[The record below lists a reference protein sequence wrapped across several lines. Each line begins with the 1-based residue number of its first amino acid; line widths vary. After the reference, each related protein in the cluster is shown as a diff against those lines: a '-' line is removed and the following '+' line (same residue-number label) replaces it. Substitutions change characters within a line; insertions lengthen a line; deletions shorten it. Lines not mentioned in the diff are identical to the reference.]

1 MVLAR
6 QFSFHRNYP
15 LALLSSVTSLA
26 RLSLARAELL
36 VFAELVLQLC
46 AELGAARGLLTS
58 ALVDVVL
65 QWTRPRTNKRTEQ
78 LHARAALGL
87 VRKVAVIICGD
98 SRQSFQFLYHQLR
111 ARLLDAP
118 KCDDHENTYGN
129 LCMETKGIL
138 LDIIILMSRTR
149 SSSSEL

>member
-36 VFAELVLQLC
+36 VIAELVLQLC

-65 QWTRPRTNKRTEQ
+65 QWTRPW
-78 LHARAALGL
+78 
-87 VRKVAVIICGD
+87 KVAVIICGD

-111 ARLLDAP
+111 A
-118 KCDDHENTYGN
+118 
-129 LCMETKGIL
+129 
-138 LDIIILMSRTR
+138 
-149 SSSSEL
+149 

>member
-1 MVLAR
+1 MWR
-6 QFSFHRNYP
+6 D
-15 LALLSSVTSLA
+15 LLSSVTSLA
-26 RLSLARAELL
+26 RLSLAGAELL

-65 QWTRPRTNKRTEQ
+65 RWTRPRTNKRTEQ

-111 ARLLDAP
+111 ARFPPCPSRGMNAQKNTLLIVNFCGP
-118 KCDDHENTYGN
+118 FCT
-129 LCMETKGIL
+129 
-138 LDIIILMSRTR
+138 
-149 SSSSEL
+149 

>member
-1 MVLAR
+1 MWR
-6 QFSFHRNYP
+6 D
-15 LALLSSVTSLA
+15 LLSSVTSLA
-26 RLSLARAELL
+26 RLSLAGAELL

-87 VRKVAVIICGD
+87 VRKVAVIIYGD
-98 SRQSFQFLYHQLR
+98 SRLGDWVAIQAIGQASLVSTAHDWWQYLSMYQHL
-111 ARLLDAP
+111 
-118 KCDDHENTYGN
+118 ES
-129 LCMETKGIL
+129 
-138 LDIIILMSRTR
+138 IIVKID
-149 SSSSEL
+149 EL

>member
-1 MVLAR
+1 MWR
-6 QFSFHRNYP
+6 D
-15 LALLSSVTSLA
+15 LLSSVTSLA
-26 RLSLARAELL
+26 RLSLAGAELL

-46 AELGAARGLLTS
+46 AELGPARGLLTS

-111 ARLLDAP
+111 ARLLDAS
-118 KCDDHENTYGN
+118 KCDDHEDTYGN